1 MTERIHSMSRPG
13 APRRTR
19 KARNKALQAAANTAP
34 RAAMDH
40 VWSVG
45 YMAISLLAIAA
56 ACAVAGGGVGQ
67 AELRFATVAFRHPFF
82 ERATVMCLHPS
93 LKAHS
98 AGAAKFSSQAIH
110 LHIQPR
116 KSA

>member
-19 KARNKALQAAANTAP
+19 QARDEALQASANAAP
-34 RAAMDH
+34 RAAMDR

-45 YMAISLLAIAA
+45 YMAVSLLAIAA
-56 ACAVAGGGVGQ
+56 ACAVAGGEAAK

-93 LKAHS
+93 LKAHP